1 MKTELTISESQ
12 HLIDLGVDPK
22 MASRCQYVEKISSGV
37 RGIIQIPKPKP
48 IFDLSDVI
56 GILPKEIEK
65 RNNPTMRVVYYW
77 NPNNKKWGVYY
88 DYAEDCEIYT
98 APELIDS
105 LYQLLC
111 WWLERKSKTEEK

>member
-1 MKTELTISESQ
+1 MKTSLTPEESAS
-12 HLIDLGVDPK
+12 LIELGVDPK
-22 MASRCQYVEKISSGV
+22 LASKCDMTMKIGVGV
-37 RGIIQIPKPKP
+37 RGIIKRPDPKP

-77 NPNNKKWGVYY
+77 NPNNKKWGAYY

-98 APELIDS
+98 APRTHRLPLSALMLDS
-105 LYQLLC
+105 GTQ
-111 WWLERKSKTEEK
+111 T